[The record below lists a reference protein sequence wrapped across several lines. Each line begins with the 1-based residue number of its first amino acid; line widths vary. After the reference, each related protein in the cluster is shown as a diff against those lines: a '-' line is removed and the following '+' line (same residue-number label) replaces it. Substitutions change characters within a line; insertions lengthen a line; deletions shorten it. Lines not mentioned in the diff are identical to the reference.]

1 MFHVETRNL
10 TKTYTVLERPPGLT
24 GAFTG
29 LFRRTKRA
37 VHAVQE
43 VSLSIRHG
51 ERVGYIGPN
60 GAGKSTTIKMI
71 AGLLVP
77 TSGECTVSGRVPWK
91 QRTDHVKELGA
102 VFGQRSLLWWDL
114 PVLDSLQVLRQMYDV
129 PEQEWKRRLDDLVSL
144 LDISSILATPTRQ
157 LSLGQ
162 KMRCELVAALLH
174 APSLVILDEPTIG
187 LDAPSKIAL
196 REFLLNYNRR
206 QGATLFLTT
215 HDLDDIE
222 AVCDRVIVI
231 NHGRLVF
238 DGNLQTLRA
247 QVHPEKRIVVDFNAP
262 PAPLANSNIRVV
274 SQQEKRVTYSYN
286 PGVISTPEAL
296 SHITALDGVA
306 DLSIENAP
314 IDEVIT
320 AFYGSSAP

>member
-24 GAFTG
+24 GAFAG

-144 LDISSILATPTRQ
+144 LDIASILATPTRQ

-247 QVHPEKRIVVDFNAP
+247 QVHPEKRIVVDFNATP
-262 PAPLANSNIRVV
+262 EPLTNSNIRVV

-296 SHITALDGVA
+296 SHITALNGVA